1 MMADDRLHNTQG
13 RPAEGTLQ
21 QADAPFRSGVSGKYK
36 LLIKEVTPK
45 YRQYEYELTDFEG
58 KTYKAASA
66 VHFAANQILRCIVT
80 FKIEHARLVVADTA
94 ICSKQDMATPIVEK
108 PAPPKP
114 ALAQKPQSERV
125 SQVKPDKVIPA
136 EPVPVILEGSPS
148 ERGTTGLYRLK
159 VEGVQEWNRYGTTKH
174 LYYLSDTSGQLYQ
187 ATSDKNYPSGS
198 TEVCR
203 VEVLK
208 ERKGNYYFT
217 VFFKDESSKPV
228 GLIDGEVLP
237 RHHFIASPTPTRTP
251 IPRDKKKSKKEN
263 KAKPETTPVYLNKYE
278 KRGRYNFIATDERD
292 EYGYQLM
299 EDESGKLHLLTG
311 TTQRYA
317 KGEKVR
323 CTVKGFGHKPV
334 GKITGSYLVLSE
346 PRKVVTE
353 RITVSIPYVKSPERW
368 YSEVQGLG
376 KHKCGK
382 AFKCNCCGRS
392 FPANAGVRVDLKEI
406 YFCNSCARKIYEP
419 VGRGNHHVFI
429 STPMGNKR

>member
-1 MMADDRLHNTQG
+1 MTDDKLNN
-13 RPAEGTLQ
+13 AEDRTTEEVLL

-36 LLIKEVTPK
+36 LLIKVVTPK
-45 YRQYEYELTDFEG
+45 YRQYEYELTDSEG
-58 KTYKAASA
+58 KSYKASSA
-66 VHFAANQILRCIVT
+66 DHFAANQILRCMVT
-80 FKIEHARLVVADTA
+80 FKIEHARLAVTDTA

-108 PAPPKP
+108 PIPPKP
-114 ALAQKPQSERV
+114 APVTKPQPVTV
-125 SQVKPDKVIPA
+125 SPVKPNKVIPA
-136 EPVPVILEGSPS
+136 KPAPVILEEAPS
-148 ERGTTGLYRLK
+148 ERGTTGLYRLT
-159 VEGVQEWNRYGTTKH
+159 VESVQGWNRFGNTKH
-174 LYYLSDTSGQLYQ
+174 LYSLSDKSGQLYQ
-187 ATSDKNYPSGS
+187 AISDKSYPSGS
-198 TEVCR
+198 IAVCR

-217 VFFKDESSKPV
+217 VFFQDESSKPV
-228 GLIDGEVLP
+228 GLVDGEVLP
-237 RHHFIASPTPTRTP
+237 RHYFIASPTPTRTP
-251 IPRDKKKSKKEN
+251 VPRDKSKSKKE
-263 KAKPETTPVYLNKYE
+263 KKDKPETQPMYLNKYE

-299 EDESGKLHLLTG
+299 EDESGRLHLLTG

-353 RITVSIPYVKSPERW
+353 RITVSIPYVKSPDRW
-368 YSEVQGLG
+368 SAEVQGLG

-382 AFKCNCCGRS
+382 AFTCSCCGRS

-419 VGRGNHHVFI
+419 VGRGNHHIFI

>member
-1 MMADDRLHNTQG
+1 MTDDKLNN
-13 RPAEGTLQ
+13 AEDRTTEGVLL

-36 LLIKEVTPK
+36 LLIKVVTPK
-45 YRQYEYELTDFEG
+45 YRQYEYELTDSEG
-58 KTYKAASA
+58 KSYKASSA
-66 VHFAANQILRCIVT
+66 VHFAANQILRCMVT
-80 FKIEHARLVVADTA
+80 FKIEHARLVVTDTA

-108 PAPPKP
+108 PIPPKP
-114 ALAQKPQSERV
+114 APVTKPQPVTV
-125 SQVKPDKVIPA
+125 SPVKPNKVIPA
-136 EPVPVILEGSPS
+136 KPAPVILEEAPS
-148 ERGTTGLYRLK
+148 ERGTTGLYRLT
-159 VEGVQEWNRYGTTKH
+159 VESVQEWNRYGNTKH
-174 LYYLSDTSGQLYQ
+174 LYSLSDKSGQLYH
-187 ATSDKNYPSGS
+187 AVSDKTYPSGS
-198 TEVCR
+198 IAVCR
-203 VEVLK
+203 VEILK
-208 ERKGNYYFT
+208 ERKGNYYFS
-217 VFFKDESSKPV
+217 VFFQDESSKPV
-228 GLIDGEVLP
+228 GLVDGEVLP
-237 RHHFIASPTPTRTP
+237 RHYFIASPTPTRTP
-251 IPRDKKKSKKEN
+251 VPRDKSKSKKE
-263 KAKPETTPVYLNKYE
+263 KKDKPETQPVYLNKYE

-299 EDESGKLHLLTG
+299 EDESGQLHLLTG

-353 RITVSIPYVKSPERW
+353 RITVSIPYVKSPDRW
-368 YSEVQGLG
+368 SAEVQGLG

-382 AFKCNCCGRS
+382 AFTCSCCGRS

-419 VGRGNHHVFI
+419 VGRGNHHIFI

>member
-1 MMADDRLHNTQG
+1 MTDDKLNNAQG
-13 RPAEGTLQ
+13 RTAEGTLP

-45 YRQYEYELTDFEG
+45 FRQYEYELTDSEG
-58 KTYKAASA
+58 KTYKATSA

-80 FKIEHARLVVADTA
+80 FTIEHARLVVTDTA
-94 ICSKQDMATPIVEK
+94 ICSKQDLAAPVVEK
-108 PAPPKP
+108 PDLPKP
-114 ALAQKPQSERV
+114 TPAKKSQPVRV

-136 EPVPVILEGSPS
+136 KPAPIISEGAPS
-148 ERGTTGLYRLK
+148 EKGTTGLYRLK
-159 VEGVQEWNRYGTTKH
+159 VESVQGWNRYGATKH
-174 LYYLSDTSGQLYQ
+174 LYSLSDNSGQLYQ
-187 ATSDKNYPSGS
+187 AISDKTYPSGVIA
-198 TEVCR
+198 VCR

-217 VFFKDESSKPV
+217 VFFEDESSKPV

-237 RHHFIASPTPTRTP
+237 RHFFIASQTPTRTP
-251 IPRDKKKSKKEN
+251 SPRDKAKSKKEK
-263 KAKPETTPVYLNKYE
+263 KAKPDTTPVSLNKYE
-278 KRGRYNFIATDERD
+278 KRERYNFIATDERD

-299 EDESGKLHLLTG
+299 EDESGRLHLLTG

-346 PRKVVTE
+346 PRKIVSE
-353 RITVSIPYVKSPERW
+353 RITVSVPYVKSPGRW
-368 YSEVQGLG
+368 SAEVQGLG

-382 AFKCNCCGRS
+382 AFTCSCCGRS

-406 YFCNSCARKIYEP
+406 YFCNSCAREIYEP
-419 VGRGNHHVFI
+419 VGRGNHHIFI

>member
-1 MMADDRLHNTQG
+1 MMTDDKLISVQG
-13 RPAEGTLQ
+13 RTSEGALP

-45 YRQYEYELTDFEG
+45 YRQYEYELTDSEG
-58 KTYKAASA
+58 RSYKSSSA
-66 VHFAANQILRCIVT
+66 VHFAANQILRCMVT
-80 FKIEHARLVVADTA
+80 FKIEHARLVVTDTA

-108 PAPPKP
+108 PIPPKP
-114 ALAQKPQSERV
+114 APVTKPQPVTV
-125 SQVKPDKVIPA
+125 SPVKPNKVIPA
-136 EPVPVILEGSPS
+136 KPAPFIMEGAPS
-148 ERGTTGLYRLK
+148 ERGTTGLYRLT
-159 VEGVQEWNRYGTTKH
+159 VESVQEWNRFGNTKH
-174 LYYLSDTSGQLYQ
+174 LYSLSDKSGQLYQ
-187 ATSDKNYPSGS
+187 AISDKTYPSGS
-198 TEVCR
+198 IAVCR
-203 VEVLK
+203 VEILK
-208 ERKGNYYFT
+208 ERKGNYYFS
-217 VFFKDESSKPV
+217 VFFQDESSKPV
-228 GLIDGEVLP
+228 GLVDGEVLP
-237 RHHFIASPTPTRTP
+237 RHYFIASPTPTRTP
-251 IPRDKKKSKKEN
+251 VPRDKSKSKKE
-263 KAKPETTPVYLNKYE
+263 KKDKPETQPVYLNKYE

-299 EDESGKLHLLTG
+299 EDESGQLHLLTG

-353 RITVSIPYVKSPERW
+353 RITVSIPYVKSPDRW
-368 YSEVQGLG
+368 SAEVQGLG

-382 AFKCNCCGRS
+382 AFTCSCCGRS

-419 VGRGNHHVFI
+419 VGRGNHHIFI